1 MIRRIQAWWLRK
13 KISMQIQ
20 HIQWVREQL
29 QWGRFAEQE
38 AEREYNQMRADL
50 WALEAPRSLI
60 PQGSQTMKR
69 RAA

>member
-20 HIQWVREQL
+20 HIQWVREQRA
-29 QWGRFAEQE
+29 WGAIAEQQAEE
-38 AEREYNQMRADL
+38 AYQRTYADL
-50 WALEAPRSLI
+50 MALESPRRII
-60 PQGSQTMKR
+60 PQGSMSMKR